1 MHRWIPAAAC
11 LAVAAFASNAGA
23 QIGTS
28 FTYQGALET
37 NGTPYT
43 GNADFI
49 FELFSAPTGGAGF
62 GSDVIANVPV
72 NKGVFSCVIDELAA
86 NAFDTGPRYMG
97 IYVRVPAGVGSYVPL
112 SSRQRVLPAPYSIR
126 SSTSVRS
133 DTSAK
138 MDGIDHVSGNI
149 GIGTNNPQAKLH
161 VQDGAIRLQNGALQL
176 NFSTGGA
183 TDIKSPNSSLY
194 LNASGG
200 AGHIVMQVDPGAQ
213 GVGIGTINPTQKFE
227 VAGNMKCDVL
237 IIDGGSD
244 VSEPYDIASAQG
256 IDPTPGMVVAIDSAQ
271 VGKLRVCDA
280 AYDRTVAGIISGAN
294 GIAPGLILSQTGTV
308 ADGEHP
314 VASSGR
320 VWCFVDADAG
330 GPVVAGDLLTTS
342 TTPGHAMKA
351 SEHGRAG
358 GAVLGK
364 AMSPLPEGKGLVL
377 VLVSLQ

>member
-1 MHRWIPAAAC
+1 MNRWIPAAC
-11 LAVAAFASNAGA
+11 LALATFASSAKA
-23 QIGTS
+23 QIGTA
-28 FTYQGALET
+28 FTYQGALEI
-37 NGTPYT
+37 NGTPFT

-49 FELFSAPTGGAGF
+49 FEVFNAQTGGTAF
-62 GSDVIANVPV
+62 GSDVITNVPV
-72 NKGVFSCVIDELAA
+72 SKGVFSCVIDEMAA

-97 IYVRVPAGVGSYVPL
+97 VFVRAPAGVGSYVPL
-112 SSRQRVLPAPYSIR
+112 SSRQRILPSPYSIR
-126 SSTSVRS
+126 SNTSARS
-133 DTSAK
+133 DTAAK
-138 MDGIDHVSGNI
+138 MDGVDHVSGNI
-149 GIGTNNPQAKLH
+149 GIGTNNPQTKLH

-213 GVGIGTINPTQKFE
+213 GVGIGTSTPTQKFE

-244 VSEPYDIASAQG
+244 VSEPYDIAPVQG
-256 IDPTPGMVVAIDSAQ
+256 VDPKPGMVVAIDPDQ

-320 VWCFVDADAG
+320 VWCYVDADAG
-330 GPVVAGDLLTTS
+330 GSVVAGDLLTTS

-351 SEHGRAG
+351 SEQDRAG

-364 AMSPLPEGKGLVL
+364 AMSPLSEGKGLVL